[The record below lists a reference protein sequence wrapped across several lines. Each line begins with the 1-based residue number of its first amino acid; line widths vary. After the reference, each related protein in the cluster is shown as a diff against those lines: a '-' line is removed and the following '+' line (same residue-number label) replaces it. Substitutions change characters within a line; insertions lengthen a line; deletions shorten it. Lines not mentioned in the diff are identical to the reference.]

1 MIDFGIWMSI
11 TPVSTIAMY
20 DPGVIGAAPC
30 ARLAEMTASHPASS

>member
-20 DPGVIGAAPC
+20 DPAVIGAAPC
-30 ARLAEMTASHPASS
+30 ARLA